1 MTPTS
6 VLLRSHRLVVS
17 AAVLLSV
24 VGVFSAGAGAS
35 TLTGRALLDKA
46 LETAKTSGWVHEGV
60 QVKQKGVVVQD
71 SLDDIGT
78 TEGVQYVSTLGG
90 GASEVIAF
98 DQSQTLYVRANALGL
113 TAIYQLSSADA
124 ATYNDEWMSLTPS
137 DTEYSSIAYAT
148 TLASDFGQVRFSGEV
163 TESGLRT
170 VDGRRVHALSGI
182 VPPIDGAPKFNGT
195 LYVRA
200 TGKPLP
206 VLFVES
212 DAKNKVSVTWS
223 NWGHHYVLTTPTGA
237 VAWPTT

>member
-1 MTPTS
+1 MRAVP
-6 VLLRSHRLVVS
+6 VLLRSRSLVLG

-24 VGVFSAGAGAS
+24 VGVFSTEAGAS

-46 LETAKTSGWVHEGV
+46 LKNAKASGWVHEGV
-60 QVKQKGVVVQD
+60 LVKQKGVVVQN

-78 TEGVQYVSTLGG
+78 NEGVQYVSTLGG

-98 DQSQTLYVRANALGL
+98 DQSHTLYVRANTLGL

-124 ATYNDEWMSLTPS
+124 ATYDNEWMSLTPS
-137 DTEYSSIAYAT
+137 DAEYSSIAYAT
-148 TLASDFGQVRFSGEV
+148 TLASDFGQVRFSGKV

-170 VDGRRVHALSGI
+170 VDGRRVVGLSGV
-182 VPPIDGAPKFNGT
+182 VPPIGGAPRFKGT

-206 VLFVES
+206 VRFVES
-212 DAKNKVSVTWS
+212 NAKNSVSVTWS
-223 NWGHHYVLTTPTGA
+223 NWGHRYVLTMPTSA